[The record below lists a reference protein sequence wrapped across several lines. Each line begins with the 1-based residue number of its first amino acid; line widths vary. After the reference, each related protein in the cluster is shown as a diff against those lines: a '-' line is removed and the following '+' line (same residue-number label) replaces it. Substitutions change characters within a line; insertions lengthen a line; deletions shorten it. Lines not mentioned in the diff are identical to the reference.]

1 MYVRTYVRTCSMY
14 IHTYLPHVC
23 KHVHTY
29 VRAYKQCIYVRMYIY
44 IHTYSSCYL
53 VYSIPY
59 RAHSNIT
66 KLTADGSQLQ
76 SSLTCAD
83 NKRVSVEVE
92 LKHTLKKLK
101 KTQQEKEELKSSL
114 SVLQGKLD
122 AVNEICDSKEQEIGS
137 IKQRMSNLELER
149 DNLFVN
155 MSKLQDDTKLQ
166 GQTDAI
172 RLSELHAQVC
182 TYVLKYGI
190 MYILVTACCN
200 WLINYK
206 VNIRKLQIRKNQHY
220 FFQQC
225 LLESVAYVDSVFATY
240 VHKNLCYRASHSV
253 IYVRRYICIYI

>member
-1 MYVRTYVRTCSMY
+1 MCANMYIRTYVRINNVFTYVCTYTY
-14 IHTYLPHVC
+14 IHT
-23 KHVHTY
+23 
-29 VRAYKQCIYVRMYIY
+29 Y

-182 TYVLKYGI
+182 TYVRI
-190 MYILVTACCN
+190 EICM
-200 WLINYK
+200 K
-206 VNIRKLQIRKNQHY
+206 V
-220 FFQQC
+220 C
-225 LLESVAYVDSVFATY
+225 TY
-240 VHKNLCYRASHSV
+240 
-253 IYVRRYICIYI
+253 